1 MRPQM
6 EDFPVNSPRQG
17 RPFFFNPGPTN
28 IPDRVL
34 HAIAQPTMDFFAPEF
49 MEIHR
54 YCHSALMRVLK
65 TKQHLFV
72 YSSTGNGAWEAS
84 LVNLFS
90 PGDLVLVLES
100 GFFSEKWALMAEK
113 FGLRAETIPAE
124 WSQGVAPEAL
134 QARLE
139 ADKGHDIKAV
149 LAVHNET
156 ATGMTNP
163 IAAYRK
169 AMDAAKHPALL
180 LADTISSLASI
191 DFRMDEWGVDVAI
204 GGGQKGL
211 MQPTGLGFTGVSEK
225 ALKASQSATLPRK
238 YLDWQSMTTRE
249 PQDFPGT
256 VPVHLF
262 FGLQEGLKLLEN
274 EGLDAVFARHAR
286 LGEATRRAVRAWG
299 EGGNGP
305 RLFCQ
310 APDRL
315 SNSVTAVEVPDGVDA
330 NVLRQA
336 TTRYNLSLGGGLARL
351 NGKVFRIGHLGD
363 LNEPMLLGALATIEV
378 AMTAIGMPFRKG
390 GIDAAIAYLAES

>member
-1 MRPQM
+1 M
-6 EDFPVNSPRQG
+6 NSPRQG

-34 HAIAQPTMDFFAPEF
+34 HAMAKPTMDFFAPEF

-54 YCHSALMRVLK
+54 YCHSALMRVLQ

-84 LVNLFS
+84 IVNVFS

-113 FGLRAETIPAE
+113 FGLRAETIPAD
-124 WSQGVAPEAL
+124 WDKGVEAAAL

-139 ADKGHDIKAV
+139 ADKGHEIKGV

-169 AMDAAKHPALL
+169 ALDAARHPALL

-211 MQPTGLGFTGVSEK
+211 MLPTGLSFTGVSEK
-225 ALKASQSATLPRK
+225 ALKASKTAKLPRK
-238 YLDWQSMTTRE
+238 YLDWRGMQDRE

-256 VPVHLF
+256 VPVHMF
-262 FGLQEGLKLLEN
+262 FGLHESLHMLEA
-274 EGLDAVFARHAR
+274 EGLDAVFARHRR

-299 EGGNGP
+299 EGGEGP
-305 RLFCQ
+305 TLFCQ
-310 APDRL
+310 VPDRL
-315 SNSVTAVEVPDGVDA
+315 SDSVTAVQVPDGADA
-330 NVLRQA
+330 NALRQA
-336 TTRYNLSLGGGLARL
+336 VTRYNLSLGGGLARL
-351 NGKVFRIGHLGD
+351 NGKVFRIGHMGD
-363 LNEPMLLGALATIEV
+363 LNEPMLLGALATIEL
-378 AMTAIGMPFRKG
+378 AMQATGMPHRKG
-390 GIDAAIAYLAES
+390 GIDAAVAYLAEA